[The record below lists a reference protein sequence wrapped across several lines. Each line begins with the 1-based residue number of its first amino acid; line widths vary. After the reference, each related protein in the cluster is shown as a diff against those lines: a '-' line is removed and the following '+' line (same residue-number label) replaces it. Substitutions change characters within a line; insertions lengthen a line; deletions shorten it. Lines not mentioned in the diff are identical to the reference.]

1 MLFEDKKNVPN
12 KSTIIFFLILFLS
25 LFIKSFP
32 MYIQSFDA
40 DYFSISENLKQ
51 KLGLLYPSKEEY
63 INSPEIIK
71 INTDTI
77 SADQDHSIKLKLPYK
92 TGDLGTDIM
101 ELLYVKKSGK
111 LFSIK
116 NYNVTYFLN
125 EKNVIHTIYPNMFP
139 DDIEDS
145 IENDVD
151 CNYTILD
158 NKYKLEFHLFKQYEK
173 IVFCSYVILGIDT
186 ENDIKRI
193 QYDDKN
199 LYESDIVNN
208 FINGEEYFS
217 NDFIF
222 LDLYKIEQIF
232 YDKIY

>member
-12 KSTIIFFLILFLS
+12 KSKIIFFLILFLS

-51 KLGLLYPSKEEY
+51 KLGLLYPLKEEY

-111 LFSIK
+111 LLQKEMPSLPLGI
-116 NYNVTYFLN
+116 LN
-125 EKNVIHTIYPNMFP
+125 EARFSKDDVLLTKDDWIVMVSDGVMIGSPEWIEKLILSWRDGSAEQLAARIVNEAQKRRRNDHD
-139 DDIEDS
+139 DDITA
-145 IENDVD
+145 IAMRV
-151 CNYTILD
+151 
-158 NKYKLEFHLFKQYEK
+158 
-173 IVFCSYVILGIDT
+173 V
-186 ENDIKRI
+186 
-193 QYDDKN
+193 
-199 LYESDIVNN
+199 VNA
-208 FINGEEYFS
+208 
-217 NDFIF
+217 
-222 LDLYKIEQIF
+222 
-232 YDKIY
+232 